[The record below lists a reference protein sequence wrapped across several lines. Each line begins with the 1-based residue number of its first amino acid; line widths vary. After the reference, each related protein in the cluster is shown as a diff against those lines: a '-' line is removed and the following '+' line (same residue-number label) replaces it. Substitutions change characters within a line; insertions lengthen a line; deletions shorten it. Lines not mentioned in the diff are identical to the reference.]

1 MGTAKCCLGH
11 CTVLEHGRPRH
22 HSAVPI
28 CFQQNLVCQN
38 LKSCSLKGLSLVMTY
53 CISPGAC
60 LQLPGQMIGI
70 KYCADGQEEPTQT
83 AKRLFAI
90 ASSPYDSRRDSS
102 LLDASM
108 IEVSP
113 GICFFSFPYLV
124 LSYNK
129 EVIFIYS

>member
-1 MGTAKCCLGH
+1 
-11 CTVLEHGRPRH
+11 
-22 HSAVPI
+22 
-28 CFQQNLVCQN
+28 
-38 LKSCSLKGLSLVMTY
+38 
-53 CISPGAC
+53 
-60 LQLPGQMIGI
+60 MIGI

-113 GICFFSFPYLV
+113 GFLFISFPYLF
-124 LSYNK
+124 LSYKTNLLHGC
-129 EVIFIYS
+129 